1 MGITTQEI
9 TEFAGS
15 VNWDRMHEALVAR
28 ANSGDPRSM
37 LALSKNDAEAQVAI
51 EAWLGSPLTPVNMGA
66 IMSTARQAMSLN
78 HMHVYAEKD
87 FRSGEHTGNIRVYG
101 YLKNLLKRGQLMPSF
116 ELSLDKE
123 SARALAEALLAQLGE

>member
-66 IMSTARQAMSLN
+66 MMSTARKRWQPSLMN
-78 HMHVYAEKD
+78 
-87 FRSGEHTGNIRVYG
+87 
-101 YLKNLLKRGQLMPSF
+101 
-116 ELSLDKE
+116 
-123 SARALAEALLAQLGE
+123 